1 MSLIFTQATLG
12 KNEEILFVAKPH
24 WARFLKPV
32 CAMLLSFAFLA
43 AGFYIQDLYTV
54 SVGVIFFIPS
64 FFCWVG
70 QMQVEIV
77 CTNRRVIYKRGAYW
91 YRTQELRLPKI
102 ESVAVWQPIAA
113 GLVGCGTLYFTGTG
127 GTQLAFKYVSDPFA
141 AKAAF
146 EDAIEQA
153 AE

>member
-24 WARFLKPV
+24 WARFLKP
-32 CAMLLSFAFLA
+32 AGGMIFSLLFAA
-43 AGFYIQDLYTV
+43 AGFCIRDWYII
-54 SVGVIFFIPS
+54 SVGAIFFVPS
-64 FFCWVG
+64 FFCLIG
-70 QMQVEIV
+70 QMRVEIV

-127 GTQLAFKYVSDPFA
+127 GTQLAFKYVADPFA

-153 AE
+153 AG